1 MRFLMPRVYGEQ
13 SEDLMNSSTFRPPKV
28 WLQHALDKDNT
39 LCPLSAMFPRLIII
53 SISISIPISLFFVH
67 FWRIA
72 Y

>member
-1 MRFLMPRVYGEQ
+1 MA
-13 SEDLMNSSTFRPPKV
+13 SSLKTSWIVPLSGPPKV

-53 SISISIPISLFFVH
+53 SISISIPISLFFFVH